1 MVAQRLVRFM
11 IINWPIEVKENK
23 YTKWYSELIQKAKDR
38 EYLDGY
44 KERHHIVP
52 NCFVR
57 NNKKENLVYLT
68 AREHYIAHLLLWKMT
83 MEPIWHNKMTMALNI
98 MVNGS
103 GYEKQDR
110 TYLVHSKIYE
120 THRKEYS
127 KYLSNTMSGE
137 GNTFWGKKHTPESLE
152 KMKAWQAVPDI
163 KQKQSARVLGKN
175 NPMFGKSHSEEVC
188 KHLSKT
194 SSASWDVERKKK
206 QAEAL
211 KQRWADPEFKQRML
225 DIRKTSEAWANKD
238 LEAIGKKAAA
248 TKKAKGWKMSEETK
262 KKLSIARKE
271 NIASGEI
278 ASRKGIKTKPE
289 YCGKN
294 APNSLHWN
302 IKNPEGKV
310 FTGVGR
316 AELKETCKKLH
327 IGYESALG
335 LIKGKEGRNHL
346 YLAGWC
352 TDRSQIKRG
361 RIQDIRSKN
370 IDDGKAGD

>member
-1 MVAQRLVRFM
+1 M
-11 IINWPIEVKENK
+11 
-23 YTKWYSELIQKAKDR
+23 QKAKDR

-83 MEPIWHNKMTMALNI
+83 MEPIWHNKMTMALNV

-103 GYEKQDR
+103 GHEKQDR

-137 GNTFWGKKHTPESLE
+137 GNNFWGKKHTTESLE
-152 KMKAWQAVPDI
+152 KMRAWQAVPDI
-163 KQKQSARVLGKN
+163 KQKQSARVLGEN
-175 NPMFGKSHSEEVC
+175 NPMFGKSHSEDIR

-194 SSASWDVERKKK
+194 SSESWDLERKKK
-206 QAEAL
+206 QSEEL

-262 KKLSIARKE
+262 KKLSIARKVKL
-271 NIASGEI
+271 ASGKI

-294 APNSLHWN
+294 SSNSLHWN
-302 IKNPEGKV
+302 IKDPSGKI
-310 FTGVGR
+310 FIGVGLVD
-316 AELKETCKKLH
+316 LKETCKNLN
-327 IGYESALG
+327 IGHCSALG
-335 LIKGKEGRNHL
+335 LIKGTEGKNHL
-346 YLAGWC
+346 YLAGWRI
-352 TDRSQIKRG
+352 DKSQIKRG
-361 RIQDIRSKN
+361 RIQDIQSK
-370 IDDGKAGD
+370 DDE